1 MSLFGRNFQHLLEQ
15 DAAPAEITDQQA
27 MAQELDKGSAPSD
40 FDAQAPA
47 NSIEQARSSQ
57 VAAQKKTLG
66 EWIQRVADFVNFL
79 NGTNSDSMQSV
90 LHTGTCDSLFEKI
103 ANSEKKRISRVAM
116 ELSSLNE
123 SLKGYLIA
131 GEEK

>member
-1 MSLFGRNFQHLLEQ
+1 MSLFGHKFQQLLEQ

-27 MAQELDKGSAPSD
+27 MAQELDKGSVPSD
-40 FDAQAPA
+40 FDAQAPS

-66 EWIQRVADFVNFL
+66 EWIQRIADFINFL
-79 NGTNSDSMQSV
+79 NGTNSDSVQSL
-90 LHTGTCDSLFEKI
+90 LHQGTCDSLFEKV
-103 ANSEKKRISRVAM
+103 ANSEKKRVSRVAM

-131 GEEK
+131 GDDK

>member
-1 MSLFGRNFQHLLEQ
+1 MSLFGRSFYHLLEQ
-15 DAAPAEITDQQA
+15 DTAPAEITDQQA
-27 MAQELDKGSAPSD
+27 MAQELDKGSTPAD
-40 FDAQAPA
+40 FDAQTPA
-47 NSIEQARSSQ
+47 NSIEQAKTSQ
-57 VAAQKKTLG
+57 IAAQKKTLS

-79 NGTNSDSMQSV
+79 NGTNSDSVQSL
-90 LHTGTCDSLFEKI
+90 LHQGTCDSLFEKI

-131 GEEK
+131 GEDK